1 MGKIGKELNIDFVV
15 STGDNF
21 YDNGLTGIT
30 DGAFEDSFTSIY
42 TAESLQKRWYSGA
55 KLIYLIEWLLLSL
68 SLSLVLGNHDYRGDV
83 LAQLSPVLQGV
94 DSRWLCLRSF
104 VLNAGEDTP
113 QHGLEAV

>member
-42 TAESLQKRWYSGA
+42 TAESLQKRWYSGT
-55 KLIYLIEWLLLSL
+55 
-68 SLSLVLGNHDYRGDV
+68 GDV

-94 DSRWLCLRSF
+94 DSRWLCLRFFYDGQGFMSLQLTKTEAAVVF
-104 VLNAGEDTP
+104 YDAFGSVLHRWRVTKEL
-113 QHGLEAV
+113 HSSI